1 MPSACLTSHKQEGQ
15 RGWLSQEANANRPLR
30 LALAKGACSLA
41 TGSSC
46 GELRLVPS
54 PSLACFPETRYAFAK
69 PNRLW
74 QRQLKISSAFVSL
87 ELGPAEGTG
96 NQPNPGL
103 FFFFFFFPA
112 AAEAPLQCLPRLR
125 RAAPVTREPRPWST
139 RKEGCM
145 PYQIRVAAH
154 AAASGCLSPA
164 RALRAQPRLPAGDL
178 GAEPGIVAPDCACL
192 CWAVCFWD
200 FSKADGVRGP
210 LSRGTVIPLEAGL

>member
-103 FFFFFFFPA
+103 FFFFFSGCCRGPFAMFAPA
-112 AAEAPLQCLPRLR
+112 APCSPRDPRAPAMEHAQRGLHALPD
-125 RAAPVTREPRPWST
+125 P
-139 RKEGCM
+139 
-145 PYQIRVAAH
+145 
-154 AAASGCLSPA
+154 SGGSC
-164 RALRAQPRLPAGDL
+164 
-178 GAEPGIVAPDCACL
+178 C
-192 CWAVCFWD
+192 
-200 FSKADGVRGP
+200 GVRVP
-210 LSRGTVIPLEAGL
+210 LSSQGAARTASAAGRGPGS